1 VKQSHKTLLLW
12 VLLILMFVAIYHLVS
27 DPDQTQSV
35 AFSDFLSDVG
45 NGHVE
50 QVTIRQR
57 DNSAEYKYLVNT
69 AEDVRK
75 KKVSI
80 GIVGEQINKMLVDNN
95 VKVEYAADDQNG
107 LWTSLLV
114 YWLPMVFLLV
124 IFSSSCASS
133 RPRAARR

>member
-35 AFSDFLSDVG
+35 AFSDFLNDVR

-57 DNSAEYKYLVNT
+57 DNSAEYKYI
-69 AEDVRK
+69 
-75 KKVSI
+75 VS
-80 GIVGEQINKMLVDNN
+80 
-95 VKVEYAADDQNG
+95 ADDTR
-107 LWTSLLV
+107 LK
-114 YWLPMVFLLV
+114 
-124 IFSSSCASS
+124 
-133 RPRAARR
+133 